1 MRKNKYGAKKITD
14 TETGYVFDSKKEYR
28 RWLEL
33 RIMEKTG
40 RITKLQ
46 RQVKF
51 VLIPAQYERYE
62 RYSDKTGKRL
72 KDGMRCV
79 EKETS
84 YVADF
89 VYEIAG
95 KTFVEDT
102 KGFRTADYIIKRK
115 LMLQVHGVKIK
126 EGRHGQMGNAGQC
139 EG

>member
-89 VYEIAG
+89 VYEVAG

-115 LMLQVHGVKIK
+115 LMLQVHGVTVR
-126 EGRHGQMGNAGQC
+126 EV
-139 EG
+139 